1 MAQQH
6 LFPEDEK
13 QYTGVPIGNGY
24 SIEWVASK
32 IVRVYRYGVPFKIV
46 EINAAIDKRIL
57 AVELAFGSGV
67 IKTRLSEALKI
78 SRQSLDTWLNTFT
91 KSGFEGLVNSYRGG
105 IQSGRT
111 DNSEKL
117 PVGNKARQLEYER
130 KLKREQT
137 QEQQLEISF
146 GVDRSQNELTD
157 SGEPKSEINS
167 VVDGNGKLSKL
178 SEPIV
183 SELFEETYDY
193 RENRHAGS
201 FLYWAIFQVFF
212 GFMNLCSE
220 KLDHYAVVI
229 YLFAAM
235 QINKIGAVEQLKTV
249 YKREFG
255 NLIGIKQ
262 LFSKPN
268 LWKLIHNLCALEK
281 SKSLIRSFFHYQ
293 AKKSLVALHWLYI
306 DGHFVPYYGK
316 ERIHSG
322 FYTQRDQM
330 MPGQTEM
337 HVHDCRGQIVYF
349 EVQEGKGDLKE
360 MISRMSQEWLAY
372 VGSVPP
378 LVIVDREAWGV
389 ENFIRM
395 NGYRFVT
402 WEKFSKPQELASIPD
417 EHFGS
422 EFIVNNKMYQA
433 FEEKKTYRD
442 NKENS
447 IELRRIVIWN
457 KTSNKR
463 VACVCQDGQEDT
475 IGIATA
481 MLGRWGCSENTFK
494 HMGDR
499 MNMHYNPVVD
509 ASNESEKQEIANPLL
524 AKLKKEISRL
534 RKRLAKIEIDLG
546 RMPLTQNKDGSLR
559 KSNKREGLQKKAE
572 DLKTRIVTE
581 EEALAVCP
589 ERVNINEVKADAAYK
604 VLNTEGKNL
613 WNLAEALFWNSRKKL
628 VQIFKEFLPNER
640 DLRPVLE
647 AITESRGWIKSTR
660 EAIEIRLEPLETPM
674 YKAAQIQ
681 LCRYLNEKE
690 IRLQN
695 GKRLLYDVGP
705 DPTKTVQ

>member
-6 LFPEDEK
+6 LFPKDEK
-13 QYTGVPIGNGY
+13 RIGVPVGNGY
-24 SIEWVASK
+24 SIEWVTSK
-32 IVRVYRYGVPFKIV
+32 IVRAYRYGVSFKIV

-57 AVELAFGSGV
+57 AVELANESGV
-67 IKTRLSEALKI
+67 IKSRLSEALKI
-78 SRQSLDTWLNTFT
+78 SRQSLDTWLNTFR
-91 KSGFEGLVNSYRGG
+91 KSGFEGLVNSYKGK
-105 IQSGRT
+105 IQPGRA
-111 DNSEKL
+111 DNSDKL
-117 PVGNKARQLEYER
+117 PVGNKARQLENER
-130 KLKREQT
+130 KLRREQV
-137 QEQQLEISF
+137 QKQQLEINSNIAE
-146 GVDRSQNELTD
+146 SQNELVN
-157 SGEPKSEINS
+157 SEEPKSENS
-167 VVDGNGKLSKL
+167 SVGDDNGQLDKLP
-178 SEPIV
+178 EPIV
-183 SELFEETYDY
+183 PELFEETYDY
-193 RENRHAGS
+193 RENRYAGC
-201 FLYWAIFQVFF
+201 FLYWAMFQMFF
-212 GFMNLCSE
+212 GFMGLCSA
-220 KLDHYAVVI
+220 KLHHYSVVI
-229 YLFAAM
+229 YLFAVM

-281 SKSLIRSFFHYQ
+281 SGSLIKSFFHYQ

-316 ERIHSG
+316 EAIHSG
-322 FYTQRDQM
+322 FYTQRGQM

-337 HVHDCRGQIVYF
+337 HVHDCHGQIVYF

-372 VGSVPP
+372 VDNVPP
-378 LVIVDREAWGV
+378 LVIADREAWGV
-389 ENFIRM
+389 ENFIQM
-395 NGYRFVT
+395 DGNRFVT

-422 EFIVNNKMYQA
+422 EFIVNSKVYQA

-442 NKENS
+442 NKGNS

-457 KTSNKR
+457 KTSNRR

-475 IGIATA
+475 IAIATA

-509 ASNESEKQEIANPLL
+509 ASNESERQEIANPVL
-524 AKLKKEISRL
+524 AELKKDISRL
-534 RKRLAKIEIDLG
+534 RKRLAKIERDLG
-546 RMPLTQNKDGSLR
+546 RMTLTQNKDGSLR
-559 KSNKREGLQKKAE
+559 KSKKREGLQNKVE
-572 DLKTRIVTE
+572 DLKKKIVAKEQT
-581 EEALAVCP
+581 LANCP
-589 ERVNINEVKADAAYK
+589 ERVNINEVKAGTKYK
-604 VLNTEGKNL
+604 VLSTEGKNL
-613 WNLAEALFWNSRKKL
+613 WNLAETLFWNSRKKL

-647 AITESRGWIKSTR
+647 AITESRGWIKSTS

>member
-6 LFPEDEK
+6 LFSKDEK
-13 QYTGVPIGNGY
+13 QYTDAAIGNGY
-24 SIEWVASK
+24 SIEWAASR
-32 IVRVYRYGVPFKIV
+32 IVRVYRYGVPFKTV

-57 AVELAFGSGV
+57 AVELALEGGV
-67 IKTRLSEALKI
+67 IKSKLSEALKI
-78 SRQSLDTWLNTFT
+78 SRQSLDTWLNTFQ
-91 KSGFEGLVNSYRGG
+91 KSGFEGLVNSYRGR
-105 IQSGRT
+105 IQAGRA
-111 DNSEKL
+111 DNSDKL
-117 PVGNKARQLEYER
+117 PVGNKARQLENER
-130 KLKREQT
+130 KLKREQD
-137 QEQQLEISF
+137 QEQQLEINF
-146 GVDRSQNELTD
+146 DIGKSQNELVDT
-157 SGEPKSEINS
+157 GEPNNENS
-167 VVDGNGKLSKL
+167 VEADNGQLSKL
-178 SEPIV
+178 PEPIV
-183 SELFEETYDY
+183 PGLFEETYDY
-193 RENRHAGS
+193 RENRYAGS
-201 FLYWAIFQVFF
+201 FLYWAIFQMFF
-212 GFMNLCSE
+212 GFMDLCSA
-220 KLDHYAVVI
+220 KLSHYSVVI
-229 YLFAAM
+229 YLFAIM

-268 LWKLIHNLCALEK
+268 LWKLIHNLCALKK
-281 SKSLIRSFFHYQ
+281 SRSLIESFFHYQ

-316 ERIHSG
+316 EPIHSG

-337 HVHDCRGQIVYF
+337 HVHDCHGQIVYF
-349 EVQEGKGDLKE
+349 EIQEGKGDLKE
-360 MISRMSQEWLAY
+360 MISRMSQEWLGY
-372 VGSVPP
+372 VGNVPP
-378 LVIVDREAWGV
+378 LVIADREAWGV
-389 ENFIRM
+389 ETFIQM
-395 NGYRFVT
+395 DGYRFVT
-402 WEKFSKPQELASIPD
+402 WEKFTKPQELASIPD

-422 EFIVNNKMYQA
+422 EFIVNNKVYQA
-433 FEEKKTYRD
+433 FEEKKTYSD
-442 NKENS
+442 NKANS

-463 VACVCQDGQEDT
+463 VACVCQDWQEDT
-475 IGIATA
+475 IAIATA

-499 MNMHYNPVVD
+499 INMHYSPVVD
-509 ASNESEKQEIANPLL
+509 ASKESEKQEIANPLL

-534 RKRLAKIEIDLG
+534 RKRLAKIERDLG

-559 KSNKREGLQKKAE
+559 KSKKREALQNEVE
-572 DLKTRIVTE
+572 DLKQTIATKEKDLVN
-581 EEALAVCP
+581 CP
-589 ERVNINEVKADAAYK
+589 EKVNINELKPDTAYK
-604 VLNTEGKNL
+604 VLDTEGKNL
-613 WNLAEALFWNSRKKL
+613 WNLAESLFWNSRKKL
-628 VQIFKEFLPNER
+628 VQIFKQFLPNER

-647 AITESRGWIKSTR
+647 EITRSRGWIKSTR
-660 EAIEIRLEPLETPM
+660 EAVEIRLEPLETPM